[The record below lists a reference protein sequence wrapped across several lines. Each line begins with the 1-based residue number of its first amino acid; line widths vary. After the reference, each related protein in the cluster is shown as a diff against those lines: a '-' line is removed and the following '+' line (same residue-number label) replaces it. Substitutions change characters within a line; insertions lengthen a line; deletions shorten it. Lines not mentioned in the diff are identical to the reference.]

1 MRKICKTMRVAVG
14 YALAALTMIAF
25 VLWSAVLVLAPFAL
39 LRVIVGVLV
48 RQRRNGY
55 GMPGWNTSGP

>member
-1 MRKICKTMRVAVG
+1 MRKICEKIWVAVE
-14 YALAALTMIAF
+14 YALAALTLIAF

-48 RQRRNGY
+48 
-55 GMPGWNTSGP
+55 

>member
-1 MRKICKTMRVAVG
+1 MRKICEKIRVAVE
-14 YALAALTMIAF
+14 YVLAALTMIAF

-39 LRVIVGVLV
+39 LRVIVGALV